1 MRFVVVRLP
10 MHFDGPRYLILDTER
25 WDIVTLSSDTNR
37 PRRFDKFMDALSA
50 SRDLNDGT

>member
-10 MHFDGPRYLILDTER
+10 MHIDGPRYLILDTER

-37 PRRFDKFMDALSA
+37 PRKFDKFMNALSA
-50 SRDLNDGT
+50 SRELNAGV

>member
-25 WDIVTLSSDTNR
+25 WDIVTLSSDTSR

-50 SRDLNDGT
+50 SRALNDGT